1 MKIEVY
7 DRLDNKRTISTHK
20 TWGLAE
26 AAAKRMGCGDRFG
39 LRETTVSEAAAT
51 LGRIKSERKTASS
64 RENGKKGGRPKFF
77 YGFRYFSGRN
87 TTMGTANR
95 QGRMSRAGE
104 MEIFQTAAER
114 QKWLDGEK
122 LSAPCGGGGGERIAV
137 TRSQLRTL
145 CLGMTL
151 DEFNREI
158 EWKSNKFTE

>member
-1 MKIEVY
+1 MRTNFRIVKGQDHQCDKCYRVSYEEY
-7 DRLDNKRTISTHK
+7 DTLYTLPEPHYTK
-20 TWGLAE
+20 
-26 AAAKRMGCGDRFG
+26 AAAAEK
-39 LRETTVSEAAAT
+39 LRELKKEATAPQAA
-51 LGRIKSERKTASS
+51 ASS

-87 TTMGTANR
+87 TTMGTPNR

-114 QKWLDGEK
+114 QAWLDGER
-122 LSAPCGGGGGERIAV
+122 LSAPCGSGGGERIAV
-137 TRSQLRTL
+137 TRSQLWAL

-151 DEFNREI
+151 DDFNREV